1 MPITQNQKI
10 PTLEEMQQIIDRTLY
25 PIGMAP
31 DKASL
36 DNGQV
41 FRLYLKLI
49 KLDNSFR
56 DSVQIHI
63 LRNELAY
70 TLLENLVN

>member
-1 MPITQNQKI
+1 MWQYIDKI
-10 PTLEEMQQIIDRTLY
+10 LD

-41 FRLYLKLI
+41 FRLYLKLGKI
-49 KLDNSFR
+49 DNSFR
-56 DSVQIHI
+56 DSIQVHI
-63 LRNELAY
+63 LRNQLACAR
-70 TLLENLVN
+70 LESLVN

>member
-1 MPITQNQKI
+1 MSITQNQKI
-10 PTLEEMQQIIDRTLY
+10 PTLEEMRQIIDRTLY

-56 DSVQIHI
+56 DSVQVHI

-70 TLLENLVN
+70 ALLENLVN

>member
-1 MPITQNQKI
+1 MSSLQNNA
-10 PTLEEMQQIIDRTLY
+10 PTLVQMWQYIDKILD

-41 FRLYLKLI
+41 FRLYLKLG

-56 DSVQIHI
+56 DSIQVYM
-63 LRNELAY
+63 LRNQLAC
-70 TLLENLVN
+70 TRLESLVN

>member
-1 MPITQNQKI
+1 MSSLQNNT
-10 PTLEEMQQIIDRTLY
+10 PTLVQMWQYIDKILD

-49 KLDNSFR
+49 KIDNSFR
-56 DSVQIHI
+56 DSIQVHI
-63 LRNELAY
+63 LRNQLACAH
-70 TLLENLVN
+70 LESLVN